1 MSSMKKYRPI
11 ATYYTAEDI
20 ICLFP
25 NSTLKGDEA
34 SIIWQRYNEGFGEPR
49 KIGEVDEEAY
59 YTEEDVKEDAN
70 FVLSGDGIHGVRFT
84 RGSMEFLRKGI
95 EHGFYIDLYKLDE

>member
-1 MSSMKKYRPI
+1 MKLYKPV
-11 ATYYTAEDI
+11 ATYNLADDI
-20 ICLFP
+20 IALFP

-59 YTEEDVKEDAN
+59 YTEEDAKNETN
-70 FVLSGDGIHGVRFT
+70 FVLSGDGIHGVHFT
-84 RGSMEFLRKGI
+84 RGSMKHLLEGN
-95 EHGFYIDLYKLDE
+95 EYHGFFIDLYKLDE